1 MNIFPRTV
9 IISDYIQ
16 LYTIL
21 AYSVKVIKLTR
32 FMGELHNIQLN
43 IDDVWQVSYY
53 QEYVKACVNNLS
65 KAKKSNKGDKRQT
78 AKYSA
83 QKLYEKGVLVE
94 IEKVPTSSFKA
105 VTIEFSSTEQVG
117 VFEVS
122 GKLSGMNIDK
132 INVVFENLLQV
143 LSLCSCFDGNIVYD
157 IVSKCSRSQYR
168 SSPTP

>member
-1 MNIFPRTV
+1 MYCLPSTV
-9 IISDYIQ
+9 RQVLSAMHNAHCCQPCVDRWTVFYKI
-16 LYTIL
+16 
-21 AYSVKVIKLTR
+21 AAFASVNHITTST
-32 FMGELHNIQLN
+32 
-43 IDDVWQVSYY
+43 QVTYY

-65 KAKKSNKGDKRQT
+65 KTKKSNKGDKRQT

-94 IEKVPTSSFKA
+94 IEKVPVSSFKA
-105 VTIEFSSTEQVG
+105 VTIEFSSTDQVG

-143 LSLCSCFDGNIVYD
+143 
-157 IVSKCSRSQYR
+157 
-168 SSPTP
+168 TPSYTFYT